1 LIKNTFVFILLACSL
16 FGQADHLLLSTIVI
30 APDSAEM
37 VIIKNPTDSE
47 INLNNYYLTDATAS
61 NQHYYN
67 FVSGQNYWSGNAF
80 DFFVKFPN
88 ISLSSGDSL
97 VIGMSTSDVFYNY
110 YGFNC
115 DISLADSET
124 LFEGDIGILIQINGM
139 NAFEDTRESLILF
152 HWDGNS
158 SVVEDIDY
166 FLWSESDYNFLEPSS
181 HQLAIDKSLID
192 GYLPDTPVE
201 QQVYKMKHESNYA
214 FVRTNLE
221 EVDEVSIGGNGLTGH
236 NETSENMI
244 ESWDILFNPLFVF
257 GCNDELACN
266 YNSDATF
273 NDGSCEYAQEYYDC
287 DGNCLNDIDGD
298 MVCDEIAQQTKTIQE
313 IIYNCD
319 DELGGQLEC
328 NGQYDLS
335 NESVLACPLYEE
347 IITTTGII
355 VDYFDIT
362 PFNGPYSFT
371 LADEYGG
378 QIDFVVW
385 PESSSYQDGFD
396 ITLTELNK
404 LTESPFGRYQVT
416 ITGTLGAYCDDDELL
431 DISNEWQIT
440 VEYESDILISEEW
453 INDNQKITLDVSPYP
468 FVPSIGEKIKY
479 SYSAPTNNRLVIR
492 VFDLS
497 GRFVTTLFDGIPTL
511 IFSEYVTKYWD
522 GRTHLGELVMPG
534 TYIMHMESTGFST
547 GQSYT
552 AMSPIVIGARLK

>member
-1 LIKNTFVFILLACSL
+1 M

-37 VIIKNPTDSE
+37 VILKNPTDSE
-47 INLNNYYLTDATAS
+47 INLNNYYLTDATTS

-67 FVSGQNYWSGNAF
+67 FVSGENYWSENAF

-88 ISLSSGDSL
+88 IILSSGDSL
-97 VIGMSTSDVFYNY
+97 VISMSTSDIFYNY

-139 NAFEDTRESLILF
+139 NAFEDTRETLILF

-166 FLWSESDYNFLEPSS
+166 FLWSESDYNFLDPSA

-192 GYLPDTPVE
+192 GYFPDTPVE
-201 QQVYKMKHESNYA
+201 QQVYKMKHEPNYA

-221 EVDEVSIGGNGLTGH
+221 EVDEVTSGGNGLTGH

-244 ESWDILFNPLFVF
+244 ESWEILFNPLFVF

-298 MVCDEIAQQTKTIQE
+298 LVCDEVAQQTKTIQE
-313 IIYNCD
+313 IINNCGSEMGD
-319 DELGGQLEC
+319 QLEC
-328 NGQYDLS
+328 SGEYDLS
-335 NESVLACPLYEE
+335 VASAAECPLYEE
-347 IITTTGII
+347 QVTTTGII

-371 LADEYGG
+371 LQDDLGG
-378 QIDFVVW
+378 QLDFVVW

-396 ITLTELNK
+396 ITLTDLNV

-416 ITGTLGAYCDDDELL
+416 ITGELGAYCDDDELL
-431 DISNEWQIT
+431 DINSEWQIT

-453 INDNQKITLDVSPYP
+453 INDNDHITLEVAPFP
-468 FVPSIGEKIKY
+468 FVPSIGERIKY
-479 SYSAPTNNRLVIR
+479 AYSAPTNNRLIIR
-492 VFDLS
+492 IFDLS

-511 IFSEYVTKYWD
+511 IFSENVIEYWD

-534 TYIMHMESTGFST
+534 TYILHLESSGFNTGK
-547 GQSYT
+547 SYT
-552 AMSPIVIGARLK
+552 ATAPIVVGARLK